1 MLACERRNKN
11 SFWRPY
17 LDTLPATPSAG
28 WLMKPQDS
36 SNALQGLGVQATAAF
51 TQYDL
56 G

>member
-1 MLACERRNKN
+1 MLAYESQQKN

-36 SNALQGLGVQATAAF
+36 SNALKGLGVTAAYNL
-51 TQYDL
+51 QV
-56 G
+56 